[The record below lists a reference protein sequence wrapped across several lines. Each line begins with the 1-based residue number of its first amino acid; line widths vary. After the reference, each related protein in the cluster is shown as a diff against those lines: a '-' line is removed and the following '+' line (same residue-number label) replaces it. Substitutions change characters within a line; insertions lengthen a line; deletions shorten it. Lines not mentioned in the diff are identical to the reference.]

1 MTRVVEYYWQ
11 VAPEFNSASVSLSLL
26 DFGLPIAIGG
36 VFLAIFAVNL
46 RGLPLLPVNDPGL
59 AKALAHHVH

>member
-1 MTRVVEYYWQ
+1 M
-11 VAPEFNSASVSLSLL
+11 SLSLL

-46 RGLPLLPVNDPGL
+46 RGRSLLPVNDPGL
-59 AKALAHHVH
+59 AKALTHHVH